1 MDRCDWHNASVI
13 HQYVNTAE
21 SVDGAFDER
30 FHFGAL
36 RDVDG
41 EPDSL
46 TAISRN
52 LVYDCVY
59 SVLTPRS
66 QDDLRSMSRKKLRS
80 ALSKSAAG
88 SGDDGD
94 LLLNT

>member
-1 MDRCDWHNASVI
+1 MSAS
-13 HQYVNTAE
+13 T
-21 SVDGAFDER
+21 STR
-30 FHFGAL
+30 F

-46 TAISRN
+46 TAGGRN

-59 SVLTPRS
+59 TVLTPRS
-66 QDDLRSMSRKKLRS
+66 QDDLRSVLCKKLRS

-88 SGDDGD
+88 SGDDDD